1 MNVGF
6 GAWIAL
12 VGGIVV
18 LLLLDLF
25 VLHRR
30 AQEVSARNAL
40 WSTVGFVGVATLFG
54 IGLGVV
60 EGRDFAAQYF
70 TGYLL
75 EFSLSLDNVFVW
87 ALILGA
93 FSVPP
98 AYQHRLLFYGI
109 FGALV
114 LRGAFVVAGAELL
127 ARFEWIVYLFGAL
140 LIYGGVRLLR
150 GREERDP
157 RKDPVARL
165 LARTLPTTQTPA
177 GPHLFVR
184 ANRTPD
190 DQRPDRRPILGRWF
204 ATPLLAVL
212 VVIEVSDV
220 IFAVDSI
227 PAIFGVT
234 REPFIVFSATAFAL
248 VGLRSLYFL
257 LAGARDRFVYL
268 DYGLATILIFIG
280 AKFVLTEVVHI
291 GVGVSLLV
299 ILVVMGTAV
308 VASLWRTSRSAKK
321 RDRAAHTD
329 TAFEPAARDRG

>member
-1 MNVGF
+1 MDVGF
-6 GAWIAL
+6 GAWVAL

-25 VLHRR
+25 VLHRG

-40 WSTVGFVGVATLFG
+40 WSTVGFVSVAVVFG
-54 IGLGVV
+54 IGLGVA
-60 EGRDFAAQYF
+60 EGRDIAAQYF

-93 FSVPP
+93 FSVPA

-127 ARFEWIVYLFGAL
+127 ERFEWIVYLFGAL

-150 GREERDP
+150 GHEERDP
-157 RKDPVARL
+157 RDDPVARL
-165 LARTLPTTQTPA
+165 LARYLPTTRTPV

-184 ANRTPD
+184 ARDMPD
-190 DQRPDRRPILGRWF
+190 GERPDRRPILGRWF

-268 DYGLATILIFIG
+268 DYGLAAILIFIG

-299 ILVVMGTAV
+299 ILVVMGTAI
-308 VASLWRTSRSAKK
+308 VASLRRTGRNSEQRV
-321 RDRAAHTD
+321 
-329 TAFEPAARDRG
+329 